1 MSDIKISQLP
11 VASIVNDNDIVVLN
25 QGGDTKTAAK
35 SLIVAGLATTAQL
48 SGLNSAQVEA
58 LASAQIAAITPA
70 SIGAVATSDV
80 IAISN
85 GGTGATDAVSALTNL
100 GGITSAQVPA
110 FDTQQLNAYVLK
122 SGSTMEG
129 RLVMA
134 ATTDQAKANI
144 GGALAIPAPGS
155 SIAGDVWISN
165 QSKLTFSPT
174 TGTAVAVAGLS
185 QANTFNQ
192 AQTIG
197 VGGTVSA
204 LTIQQNGTGRA
215 ATFTANSSAPTVA
228 ITQSGTGAALS
239 VDSKGILFYDNTTQS
254 GATRHYAVDL
264 AATSNQAGTSNTVAT
279 PNTFTYSTTSGVQ
292 VDLVSISV
300 GTLLLFTAQAD
311 PKQNG
316 PWIATQANVSGVSG
330 FVLTRP
336 TWFSGAIGQAVT
348 ISVGQGNTRSG
359 YIYTC
364 GKATN
369 GLITV
374 GSSEIVVSAVNYNQ
388 NALTTAQITGFA
400 TTAQLGGY
408 ATTSQIAGIA
418 FTSQLSG
425 FATTTQLEGYATTTQ
440 ISTLQPALTSAAPL
454 ALSQGG
460 TGATTAVA
468 ALSNL
473 GALSATAAAGGDLS
487 GNYPNPTV
495 AKLQGQAVSSA
506 APGTGQVLTWN
517 GTTWVATAPAAGGS
531 GGGGVLFYFNYGTNP
546 DAPAPVGAKE
556 LGRVAEVTLSSIT
569 TPTLTSGVWTD
580 VAGFVSDTLDP
591 NLEFLPAGIFDFNV
605 WCNGTAN
612 TNAPTVLRVQV
623 NKWDGTTSTNIATSG
638 NAVVSNNGTPIQT
651 AISLVIPQTDIT
663 PADRLYIVIQVQ
675 ASAAGHTVTV
685 DFGDGAPSH
694 VHTTIPSV
702 GGTGVLKLIN
712 GVPQNPASFI
722 IDADIA
728 TDAAIALSK
737 VQMSQVSV
745 SAGAGLTGGGD
756 LSTSRTLALQTTGI
770 AAITGAGSS
779 VAVPV
784 ISANIY
790 GQITALTTQ
799 AIAVGGS
806 GTVTSI
812 TAGTGLTGGTI
823 TTDGIIALE
832 TAGPGVLTNVG
843 SSAAVPVISVD
854 AYGRISALETAS
866 LSQLGAG
873 TVTSIAMT
881 SQVSGLSFA
890 PTSAITDNGTFNLT
904 GTLDISNGGTGATG
918 AAAALSNL
926 GGITSDSL
934 SGFAVTSQ
942 LSAFTNSAQVQ
953 SLASAQIAAI
963 TPASIGAFSTNAV
976 IAIGNGGTGATD
988 APSALSN
995 LGALSATA
1003 PAGGDLSGSYPNPT
1017 VAKIQGNTVS
1027 SSTPLSGQALV
1038 YNGTQWEPAAT
1049 SGTGTVSSVTAG
1061 GGLTGGTITAS
1072 GTIALSTT
1080 GPGVITAGSSSAV
1093 PVITLDE
1100 YGRVSSL
1107 TTAPISGGGG
1117 GGTGEGMQFAI
1128 VRHNTQVVPASA
1140 GTVNVS
1146 AWANAATTINFS
1158 ATPSFTLVPGM
1169 VLNIAGLNTIAIR
1182 TVVSPTQVIL
1192 ATGATAAGSATSNV
1206 TVQNTTAT
1214 TFTVTA
1220 GALPTYDGRTLQL
1233 NDVVYLT
1240 GQGAAGAT
1248 TPTAQNG
1255 PWVVTSLGAT
1265 GVSAVFTRPS
1275 WFTGTLSGP
1284 RQVGIQGGTSNYGFT
1299 FSIAGNI
1306 ASNTSYLV
1314 GVDPLL
1320 SISLSSRTT
1329 IATVSGTVPFS
1340 ARQTFAAN
1348 TTTVNPFSFSSTAG
1362 QALLTSATLG
1372 AVEWDNQQMYVTS
1385 STPAAGLTR
1394 NPIATAMVLINN
1406 QTANYTLVTAPAND
1420 AGKMIVVN
1428 SASNTTVT
1436 IPLQASANSNFPIGT
1451 QILVMQTNTGYVT
1464 ITPTSGVILQGR
1476 NGLKTAG
1483 PYAVISLIK
1492 IASDSWVV
1500 AGDATV

>member
-25 QGGDTKTAAK
+25 QAGDTKTAAK
-35 SLIVAGLATTAQL
+35 SLIVAGLATTDQV
-48 SGLNSAQVEA
+48 SGFTNSAQVEA

-110 FDTQQLNAYVLK
+110 FDTAQLSAYVQK
-122 SGSTMEG
+122 AGSTMEG

-174 TGTAVAVAGLS
+174 TGTAVTVAGLS

-197 VGGTVSA
+197 VGGTVNS

-215 ATFTANSSAPTVA
+215 ATFTANSSAPAVA

-264 AATSNQAGTSNTVAT
+264 AATSNQAGTSNTGVT

-316 PWIATQANVSGVSG
+316 PWIATTANVSGVSG

-374 GSSEIVVSAVNYNQ
+374 GSSDIVVSVVNYNQ
-388 NALTTAQITGFA
+388 NAITTAQLSGLA
-400 TTAQLGGY
+400 TTTQLGGY

-495 AKLQGQAVSSA
+495 AKLQGISVTNVT
-506 APGTGQVLTWN
+506 PLDGQVLQYDTTTSTWIAGAVPN
-517 GTTWVATAPAAGGS
+517 GGS
-531 GGGGVLFYFNYGTNP
+531 GGGGQVFFFNYNTAA
-546 DAPAPVGAKE
+546 DAPTTGLPTTPTIVKE
-556 LGRVAEVTLSSIT
+556 LGRVSDT
-569 TPTLTSGVWTD
+569 TGTSYTSGNLSTTGYDLVVHFVTD
-580 VAGFVSDTLDP
+580 VLDP
-591 NLEFLPAGIFDFNV
+591 NITAIPAGLFDFNF
-605 WCNGTAN
+605 WASSTGTTSN
-612 TNAPTVLRVQV
+612 QTIVQLKV
-623 NKWDGTTSTNIATSG
+623 FKYDGTTATWLATSDDISIYDP
-638 NAVVSNNGTPIQT
+638 AVT
-651 AISLVIPQTDIT
+651 AQYIASVVLPQIT
-663 PADRLYIVIQVQ
+663 VALNDRLYIQFLGKATQNNRTI
-675 ASAAGHTVTV
+675 TLN
-685 DFGDGAPSH
+685 FGATQPAH

-702 GGTGVLKLIN
+702 GGSGLVKVIN
-712 GVPQNPASFI
+712 GVFQSPASKLLNE
-722 IDADIA
+722 DVA
-728 TDAAIALSK
+728 TNAAISLSK
-737 VQMSQVSV
+737 LAMSEVSV
-745 SAGAGLTGGGD
+745 LAGNGLTGGGD
-756 LSTSRTLALQTTGI
+756 LSTSRTLALATTGI
-770 AAITGAGSS
+770 PAITAGSS
-779 VAVPV
+779 SVVPV
-784 ISANIY
+784 ITTNIY
-790 GQITALTTQ
+790 GQITALTTE
-799 AIAVGGS
+799 AIAVSGT

-854 AYGRISALETAS
+854 AYGRISALQTAS

-904 GTLDISNGGTGATG
+904 GVLDISNGGTGATT
-918 AAAALSNL
+918 AVAALSNL
-926 GGITSDSL
+926 GGITTDAL
-934 SGFAVTSQ
+934 SGYASTSQ
-942 LSAFTNSAQVQ
+942 LAAYQPALTTAAP
-953 SLASAQIAAI
+953 LAISQ
-963 TPASIGAFSTNAV
+963 
-976 IAIGNGGTGATD
+976 GGTGAITGDD
-988 APSALSN
+988 ALKN
-995 LGALSATA
+995 LGSSLHYVTLRTGNAQTPLAV
-1003 PAGGDLSGSYPNPT
+1003 SGSYTATWSTGSTT
-1017 VAKIQGNTVS
+1017 VTLATGDTSLFSQGNTF
-1027 SSTPLSGQALV
+1027 G
-1038 YNGTQWEPAAT
+1038 
-1049 SGTGTVSSVTAG
+1049 AG
-1061 GGLTGGTITAS
+1061 GLAGTAIVSITNSTQFVVNAS
-1072 GTIALSTT
+1072 PSTT
-1080 GPGVITAGSSSAV
+1080 
-1093 PVITLDE
+1093 
-1100 YGRVSSL
+1100 
-1107 TTAPISGGGG
+1107 
-1117 GGTGEGMQFAI
+1117 Q
-1128 VRHNTQVVPASA
+1128 
-1140 GTVNVS
+1140 
-1146 AWANAATTINFS
+1146 
-1158 ATPSFTLVPGM
+1158 
-1169 VLNIAGLNTIAIR
+1169 
-1182 TVVSPTQVIL
+1182 
-1192 ATGATAAGSATSNV
+1192 ATAAAI
-1206 TVQNTTAT
+1206 TV
-1214 TFTVTA
+1214 F
-1220 GALPTYDGRTLQL
+1220 
-1233 NDVVYLT
+1233 
-1240 GQGAAGAT
+1240 AT
-1248 TPTAQNG
+1248 TPTTFTYAPGVQPPNDGYSTVVGDVIAFSSQTPTPTNG
-1255 PWVVTSLGAT
+1255 PWVCTVAGAV
-1265 GVSAVFTRPS
+1265 GVSQVMTRPA
-1275 WFTGTLSGP
+1275 WFTGSAAPILVQSLKGNTSQGNITAITSATASNNDI
-1284 RQVGIQGGTSNYGFT
+1284 QVGLQGLGSHLIYQ
-1299 FSIAGNI
+1299 
-1306 ASNTSYLV
+1306 
-1314 GVDPLL
+1314 
-1320 SISLSSRTT
+1320 R
-1329 IATVSGTVPFS
+1329 GTVPTLTSNTFTG
-1340 ARQTFAAN
+1340 RQTFAAN
-1348 TTTVNPFSFSSTAG
+1348 TANVNPVSFSTA
-1362 QALLTSATLG
+1362 AATLLSTRQLG
-1372 AVEWDNQQMYVTS
+1372 AIEWDNQQLYITS
-1385 STPAAGLTR
+1385 STQFALLNR
-1394 NPIATAMVLINN
+1394 NPIATATVLINA
-1406 QTANYTLVTAPAND
+1406 QTGTTYTVTDIAGGSD
-1420 AGKMIVVN
+1420 AGKLIT
-1428 SASNTTVT
+1428 ASNASPIT
-1436 IPLQASANSNFPIGT
+1436 ISIPTDATANANFPIGT
-1451 QILVMQTNTGYVT
+1451 QILVMQLGAGQVT
-1464 ITPTSGVILQGR
+1464 VSAVTSGTTAVNGK
-1476 NGLKTAG
+1476 NGLKTSG
-1483 PYAVISLIK
+1483 QYAIISLIK
-1492 IASDSWVV
+1492 VAANSWIVG
-1500 AGDATV
+1500 GDATT